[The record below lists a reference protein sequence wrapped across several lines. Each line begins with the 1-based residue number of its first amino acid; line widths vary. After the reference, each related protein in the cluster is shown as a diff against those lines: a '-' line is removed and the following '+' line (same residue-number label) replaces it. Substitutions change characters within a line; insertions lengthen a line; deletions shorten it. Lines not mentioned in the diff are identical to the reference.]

1 MELIS
6 TAEVQEDGRIFL
18 PQNVVQNLGLAF
30 TDEVGF
36 YRQADK
42 VWIEK
47 ISEVVQNTPEY
58 YQAKGFDILVAEY
71 LASSRKRLTAV
82 KALALFRLLLTY
94 EDDEKRILDC
104 SPLIAKG
111 GRYQALRDMTV
122 FENVFWDNVHTVWWE
137 TDPLQGSTE
146 VWGDRIEL
154 TADECYILSVPAI
167 VDNLTREEMLRAKE
181 YAIRIGIQIV
191 GETELA
197 GFCVGLRRL
206 GVKL

>member
-36 YRQADK
+36 FRQAEK
-42 VWIEK
+42 IWIGK
-47 ISEVVQNTPEY
+47 ISETIKNTPEY
-58 YQAKGFDILVAEY
+58 YQAKGFDILAAEY

-82 KALALFRLLLTY
+82 KALPLFRLLLTY

-104 SPLIAKG
+104 GPLIAKG
-111 GRYQALRDMTV
+111 ESYKVLSNTSV
-122 FENVFWDNVHTVWWE
+122 FENVFWDSAHTVWWE

-146 VWGDRIEL
+146 VWGERIEL
-154 TADECYILSVPAI
+154 TADECYILSVPAV
-167 VDNLTREEMLRAKE
+167 VDDLTREEMLKAKE

-206 GVKL
+206 GVIL